1 MSSIVPNDEA
11 LSALASNPDEGI
23 IVMLNPL
30 KFKGE
35 EGAEAYD
42 RYATSGSR
50 ILEAGAT
57 RTIYANKAVELL
69 VGDKTWDVIVL
80 VEYPSSKVFLE
91 IVNSPEYRKAH
102 VDREQ
107 GMELLCCMQRHQWE
121 LGHDSLSKSRIL
133 FLYMLQQVWCY
144 YPSLAVHSQQRRLVS
159 IQL

>member
-1 MSSIVPNDEA
+1 MRSIVPNDEES
-11 LSALASNPDEGI
+11 SALASNPDEGI

-91 IVNSPEYRKAH
+91 MVNSPEYRKAH

-107 GMELLCCMQRHQWE
+107 GMERTV
-121 LGHDSLSKSRIL
+121 
-133 FLYMLQQVWCY
+133 LYATSPMGAWARF
-144 YPSLAVHSQQRRLVS
+144 SE
-159 IQL
+159 